1 MNPDDFFDPED
12 ASSSEDTS
20 SSEDASPFEDGSS
33 SSDDSPSLPPQ
44 WADLQKDL
52 TYYATYLQ
60 GISHEVLDSG
70 TSKYPVF
77 VAYANGQP
85 DLGRPLLDHRQLD
98 TRWSIRV
105 SVMEEF
111 VRKSIL
117 SREQFQTFKQSWKDP
132 NDFICVF
139 VADPQQAAF
148 VYFPYP
154 VAEGEDEI

>member
-20 SSEDASPFEDGSS
+20 SSEDSS
-33 SSDDSPSLPPQ
+33 TPDDSPSLPPQ

-117 SREQFQTFKQSWKDP
+117 SREQFQAFKQSWKDP

-154 VAEGEDEI
+154 VAEGGDEI

>member
-1 MNPDDFFDPED
+1 MTPKQIMEHGLQIGED
-12 ASSSEDTS
+12 CFAVATIVRTAGTTS
-20 SSEDASPFEDGSS
+20 AKPGAKALMRADGTI
-33 SSDDSPSLPPQ
+33 LEG
-44 WADLQKDL
+44 WLGGGCVRGAIKN
-52 TYYATYLQ
+52 ATLR
-60 GISHEVLDSG
+60 
-70 TSKYPVF
+70 
-77 VAYANGQP
+77 AYANGQP

-154 VAEGEDEI
+154 VAEGGDEI

>member
-1 MNPDDFFDPED
+1 M
-12 ASSSEDTS
+12 
-20 SSEDASPFEDGSS
+20 
-33 SSDDSPSLPPQ
+33 SSDENSLTPLPLE
-44 WADLQKDL
+44 DLQKDL
-52 TYYATYLQ
+52 GYYATYLQ
-60 GISHEVLDSG
+60 GIAHEILDSG

-77 VAYANGQP
+77 VAYSIGLP

-117 SREQFQTFKQSWKDP
+117 SREQFQAFKQSWKDP
-132 NDFICVF
+132 NDFMCVF
-139 VADPQQAAF
+139 VADPQQAVF

-154 VAEGEDEI
+154 TPEEGDDL